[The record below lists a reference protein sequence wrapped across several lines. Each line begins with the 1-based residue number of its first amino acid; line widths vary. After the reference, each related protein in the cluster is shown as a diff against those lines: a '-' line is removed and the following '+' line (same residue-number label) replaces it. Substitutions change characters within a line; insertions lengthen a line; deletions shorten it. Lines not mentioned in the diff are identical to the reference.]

1 MIITQTPIRVSLF
14 GGGTDF
20 RDYYEREEGCV
31 LSTAIDKYIFVV
43 IKERFDDLIRVGYT
57 RTELVE
63 CVDQVQH
70 DLVRE
75 ALRKT
80 GITRRVEIDTMADI
94 PSEGSGLGS
103 SSAVTVGLLN
113 AMYTYLGEAVTAER
127 LAQEACE
134 IEIETLG
141 RPIGVQDQY
150 IAAYGGL
157 RFMTFT
163 RAGRV
168 IVESVRIDDRTR
180 RRLGQNLL
188 LFYTGIARQASDI
201 LSEQKNNIASRLTEL
216 RAMKQ
221 LALTARAALEAGD
234 VDALGALLHHGWE
247 LKKQLA
253 SKISNS
259 TIDAIYAAARKAGAL
274 GGKVTGAGGGG
285 FLLLYCPWQHQEQLR
300 TALSGL
306 RELPFRMEHYG
317 SKVILNY
324 RRYNNE

>member
-75 ALRKT
+75 ALRLT

-113 AMYTYLGEAVTAER
+113 AMYNYLGEAVTAER
-127 LAQEACE
+127 LAREACQ
-134 IEIETLG
+134 IEIEMLG

-157 RFMTFT
+157 RFMTFM
-163 RAGRV
+163 RDGRV
-168 IVESVRIDDRTR
+168 RVESVRVDERTR

-188 LFYTGIARQASDI
+188 LFYTGIARQARDI
-201 LSEQKNNIASRLTEL
+201 LSEQKNNIADRMAEL

-234 VDALGALLHHGWE
+234 VDTVGELLHHSWE

-259 TIDAIYAAARKAGAL
+259 TIDAMYAAARKAGAL
-274 GGKVTGAGGGG
+274 GGKITGAGGGG
-285 FLLLYCPWQHQEQLR
+285 FLLLYCPWQYQEQVR
-300 TALSGL
+300 AALSGL

>member
-57 RTELVE
+57 RTEMVE

-113 AMYTYLGEAVTAER
+113 AMYNYLGETVTAER
-127 LAQEACE
+127 LAREACQ
-134 IEIETLG
+134 IEIEVLG

-163 RAGRV
+163 REGRV
-168 IVESVRIDDRTR
+168 IVEHVQID
-180 RRLGQNLL
+180 Q
-188 LFYTGIARQASDI
+188 Q
-201 LSEQKNNIASRLTEL
+201 
-216 RAMKQ
+216 
-221 LALTARAALEAGD
+221 
-234 VDALGALLHHGWE
+234 
-247 LKKQLA
+247 
-253 SKISNS
+253 
-259 TIDAIYAAARKAGAL
+259 
-274 GGKVTGAGGGG
+274 
-285 FLLLYCPWQHQEQLR
+285 
-300 TALSGL
+300 
-306 RELPFRMEHYG
+306 
-317 SKVILNY
+317 
-324 RRYNNE
+324 